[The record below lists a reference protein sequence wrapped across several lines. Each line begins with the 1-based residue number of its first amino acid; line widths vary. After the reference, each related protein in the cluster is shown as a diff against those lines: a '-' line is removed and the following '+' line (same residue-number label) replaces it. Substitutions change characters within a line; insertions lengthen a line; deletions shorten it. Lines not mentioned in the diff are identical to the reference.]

1 MDPTPIALLSGAV
14 ASLSGV
20 AVFLFLRYEKATKD
34 YVADLKAEHGK
45 RIEDKDKA
53 TAALLAQT
61 DRMHSQLDRMA
72 DLLET
77 TSGKRTP

>member
-20 AVFLFLRYEKATKD
+20 AVFLFLRLEKAKND
-34 YVADLKAEHGK
+34 YVTDLKAEHAK
-45 RIEDKDKA
+45 RLEDKDKA

-77 TSGKRTP
+77 TGKKIPP